1 MARPTEPAPAQLDR
15 SGESGYLVTATS
27 PDSPELGTILDVPEE
42 WCDYIPGAFNPNT
55 GSSDPPTFELK
66 AGYMTPD
73 ELTAWTAAQSGGG
86 GGDGPTWTPE
96 ALTGQ
101 TIADWLGY
109 GDDPEVVTAAGQHLP
124 VIVAL
129 ARSYTR
135 DRGFDPETGVPTE
148 DIAAVVTCATA
159 RLTVNPEQN
168 KREALATGDAVTYAG
183 FQGWSLAETIVL
195 NRYRKRAS

>member
-15 SGESGYLVTATS
+15 SGESGYLVEATS
-27 PDSPELGTILDVPEE
+27 PDSPELGTIADVPEE
-42 WCDYIPGAFNPNT
+42 WCNYVPGEYDPNT
-55 GSSDPPTFELK
+55 GSSGPPTYELK
-66 AGYMTPD
+66 TGYMTPD
-73 ELTAWTAAQSGGG
+73 ELAAWTAAQGGG
-86 GGDGPTWTPE
+86 AGPTWTPE

-109 GDDPEVVTAAGQHLP
+109 GDDAEVVTAAGQHLP

-135 DRGFDPETGVPTE
+135 DKGFTEGVPTE
-148 DIAAVVTCATA
+148 DIAAVITCATA

-168 KREALATGDAVTYAG
+168 KREVLATGDAVTYAG